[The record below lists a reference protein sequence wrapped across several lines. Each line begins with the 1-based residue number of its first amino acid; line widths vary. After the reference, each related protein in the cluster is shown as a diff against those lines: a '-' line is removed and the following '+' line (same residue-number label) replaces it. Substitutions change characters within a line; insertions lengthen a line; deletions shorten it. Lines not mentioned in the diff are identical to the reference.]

1 MASPFGQD
9 RNPFGANRSSGP
21 KEDEGWLITY
31 ADTITNLM
39 ALFIMMLAVS
49 TVDLNAFEQVSAQ
62 LQKDFT
68 GKETA
73 RPISEIKQQIERI
86 VESKGLEDQ
95 VEVSQDKK
103 GVVVEFSSSILFSSG
118 KAELLPAIKPT
129 FAEIAEE
136 LKNETYRS
144 YTIEVEGHTDDNP
157 IRTAEFPSN
166 WELSA
171 RRATNVIR
179 FMLDADVEKARL
191 KAAGYA
197 DIHPK
202 VPNRDTAGKPIAVN
216 QARNRRI
223 VIRLYPEPRPA
234 TVPVVATKEAP

>member
-9 RNPFGANRSSGP
+9 RNPFGANRSRGP
-21 KEDEGWLITY
+21 QEDEGWLITY

-49 TVDLNAFEQVSAQ
+49 TVDLAAFEQVSAQ
-62 LQKDFT
+62 FQKDFT

-73 RPISEIKQQIERI
+73 RPISEIRQQIEKI
-86 VESKGLEDQ
+86 VESKGLEDE

-103 GVVVEFSSSILFSSG
+103 GVVVEFSSNILFNSG
-118 KAELLPAIKPT
+118 KADLLPAIKPT
-129 FAEIAEE
+129 FTEIAEE

-157 IRTAEFPSN
+157 IRTGEFPSN
-166 WELSA
+166 WELSS

-179 FMLDADVEKARL
+179 FMLDADVAQSRL

-202 VPNRDTAGKPIAVN
+202 VPNRDAMGKAIPEN

-223 VIRLYPEPRPA
+223 VIRLYPESRPV
-234 TVPVVATKEAP
+234 TVPVVDRKEAP